1 MHYNNICIMSYHSLV
16 IFLSQT
22 AQDISEVNV
31 LALFER
37 LSTRGS
43 SLLNKDEPNQSSSWC
58 QPTDSIIT
66 EEKIQND
73 PPASQTHPAEQQT
86 QAHGNIILCQNIVNV
101 LLLTVKCCKPIK
113 PKQSVSSYS
122 FLYICFVSL
131 CVFAD
136 LLNLSG
142 VKVSFL
148 SPDSLSKLS
157 LKNKYSNL
165 FNTIFCSARWSSFIN
180 RGFEFVCQMT
190 SIKYLLL
197 TQSLCFL
204 SMVHQLDSSL
214 REITA
219 PDAALVIE
227 LAKWVHHH
235 TQTKKTLSPN
245 AWHLCSW

>member
-1 MHYNNICIMSYHSLV
+1 MSYHSLV

-31 LALFER
+31 LALFEC

-113 PKQSVSSYS
+113 PKQSVSYT
-122 FLYICFVSL
+122 FALCP
-131 CVFAD
+131 CVFLQICWTWVEWKCHFCLQTRSA
-136 LLNLSG
+136 N
-142 VKVSFL
+142 FL
-148 SPDSLSKLS
+148 SKT
-157 LKNKYSNL
+157 
-165 FNTIFCSARWSSFIN
+165 NTVTCSTPSSVQP
-180 RGFEFVCQMT
+180 GEAH
-190 SIKYLLL
+190 S
-197 TQSLCFL
+197 
-204 SMVHQLDSSL
+204 
-214 REITA
+214 
-219 PDAALVIE
+219 
-227 LAKWVHHH
+227 
-235 TQTKKTLSPN
+235 
-245 AWHLCSW
+245 

>member
-1 MHYNNICIMSYHSLV
+1 M
-16 IFLSQT
+16 
-22 AQDISEVNV
+22 
-31 LALFER
+31 
-37 LSTRGS
+37 
-43 SLLNKDEPNQSSSWC
+43 
-58 QPTDSIIT
+58 
-66 EEKIQND
+66 
-73 PPASQTHPAEQQT
+73 
-86 QAHGNIILCQNIVNV
+86 
-101 LLLTVKCCKPIK
+101 TVKCCN
-113 PKQSVSSYS
+113 QLNRNNQFQVTVSYT
-122 FLYICFVSL
+122 FAL
-131 CVFAD
+131 CPCVFFAD

-148 SPDSLSKLS
+148 SQTLRSKLS

-165 FNTIFCSARWSSFIN
+165 FNTVFCSARWSSFIN
-180 RGFEFVCQMT
+180 RFEFVCQMT

-235 TQTKKTLSPN
+235 TQTKKNTATECLTFVLMITFLYIS
-245 AWHLCSW
+245 L